1 MAYDY
6 SHVDWYSLRDHQ
18 RDASW
23 EDIFQRRSSATAS
36 EFCEWVQF
44 RIDVYIP
51 HCKYQVKSNSFA
63 WFLTACAAA
72 IDHRNFFVCI
82 NRIKLRNSK

>member
-6 SHVDWYSLRDHQ
+6 SHVDWYSLRDHL

-23 EDIFQRRSSATAS
+23 EDIVKRRSSATAS
-36 EFCEWVQF
+36 EFCEWVRF

-51 HCKYQVKSNSFA
+51 HCKYGVKCNSFS
-63 WFLTACAAA
+63 WFLAACAAA
-72 IDHRNFFVCI
+72 IGHRNQFF
-82 NRIKLRNSK
+82 RLH